1 MSFLSGST
9 FRFANA
15 KYYIKSLCQFNSR
28 PTKLVLSQ
36 RNYLYQLFG
45 LPFSALKVLSRGDL
59 LPGLHSLTVP
69 SEEQDKS
76 CILELCIE
84 SPHTASV
91 CATSVSDNT
100 LGSAKSNI

>member
-15 KYYIKSLCQFNSR
+15 KYYIRVFVGLLLLA
-28 PTKLVLSQ
+28 KLVLSQ